1 MLAVNAIPRP
11 EINQHHLPSQD
22 SDVTGSPFIHPVP
35 PLNEGSWLLGSV
47 ITTGWSFTGAAV
59 GFASVKSVVSRRSAT
74 PFAPFRSEVIPVA
87 LNTTAASIATP
98 APAAA
103 FHQRRFCS

>member
-11 EINQHHLPSQD
+11 EINQYHLPSQD

-59 GFASVKSVVSRRSAT
+59 GFASVR
-74 PFAPFRSEVIPVA
+74 A
-87 LNTTAASIATP
+87 LSP
-98 APAAA
+98 DGP
-103 FHQRRFCS
+103 QRRLLLSEAKSFPSR